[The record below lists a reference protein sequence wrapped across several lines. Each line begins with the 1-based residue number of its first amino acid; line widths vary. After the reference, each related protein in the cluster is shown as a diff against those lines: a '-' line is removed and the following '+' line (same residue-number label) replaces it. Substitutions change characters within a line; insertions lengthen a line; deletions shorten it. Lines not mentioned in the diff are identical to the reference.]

1 MSVERW
7 PVVAMVGG
15 YTCIATG
22 GVLVADNVLCCL
34 VMANGSNGVR
44 GSEPI
49 CGYQQ

>member
-1 MSVERW
+1 
-7 PVVAMVGG
+7 VVAMVGG